1 LDDHLLC
8 QVAAPMGNV
17 PLSTLWMNLII
28 ISGTWG
34 SSFVFVK
41 LITQSMH
48 PFAFAAS
55 RGFIA
60 MSALLAWLVLRRRTL
75 PADDTAPPRSPWKNI
90 GHMVVLGTTNG
101 WLANVL
107 IATAVSRVDSAVVA
121 MLQASVPLMV
131 AVLAHFLFVEEPFR
145 RRQLIGII
153 TGLIGILL
161 IVGPVAVFG
170 GRGTLI
176 GIAAMV
182 LTALSYACGTVYGRH
197 IASTNPAALACG
209 QQACGAVLAV
219 IISLLFEPLA
229 EWSQSGTEWLLLA
242 IVGVICSAVPTALYL
257 RLLARTASVPA
268 ALVAYLQPVWA
279 TLLGW
284 AILGEQVRGV
294 ALLGTG
300 IVVIGIVV
308 TTRKLPS

>member
-1 LDDHLLC
+1 
-8 QVAAPMGNV
+8 MGNV
-17 PLSTLWMNLII
+17 PLSTLWVNLIV

-34 SSFVFVK
+34 SSFVVVK
-41 LITQSMH
+41 LISESMH

-60 MSALLAWLVLRRRTL
+60 MSALLAWLALWSRTPPACDVSSL
-75 PADDTAPPRSPWKNI
+75 PSPCKNI

-107 IATAVSRVDSAVVA
+107 TATAVSRVDSAVVA
-121 MLQASVPLMV
+121 MLLASVPLMV
-131 AVLAHFLFVEEPFR
+131 AVLAHFLFLEEPFR
-145 RRQLIGII
+145 PRQLIGII
-153 TGLIGILL
+153 TGLAGILL
-161 IVGPVAVFG
+161 ITGPVAVFG
-170 GRGTLI
+170 GRGSLLGI
-176 GIAAMV
+176 GAML
-182 LTALSYACGTVYGRH
+182 LTALSYACGTIYGRH

-209 QQACGAVLAV
+209 QQACGAFFAA
-219 IISLLFEPLA
+219 IISLLFEPRA
-229 EWSQSGTEWLLLA
+229 GWSQPAAVWLLLA

-257 RLLARTASVPA
+257 RLLARAPSVPA

-284 AILGEQVRGV
+284 VILGEQVEAV

-300 IVVIGIVV
+300 IVVVGIVV
-308 TTRKLPS
+308 TTRKPPS

>member
-1 LDDHLLC
+1 MENAFLD
-8 QVAAPMGNV
+8 
-17 PLSTLWMNLII
+17 TLWLNLIV
-28 ISGTWG
+28 ISGAWG

-41 LITQSMH
+41 LISESMD

-60 MSALLAWLVLRRRTL
+60 MLALLAWLALRRTP
-75 PADDTAPPRSPWKNI
+75 PADDDQMPAFAWRNV

-101 WLANVL
+101 SLANVL
-107 IATAVSRVDSAVVA
+107 TATAVSHVDSAVVA
-121 MLQASVPLMV
+121 MIQAAVPLMV

-145 RRQLIGII
+145 SRQLIGIV

-170 GRGTLI
+170 GRGSLLGTT
-176 GIAAMV
+176 AML

-209 QQACGAVLAV
+209 QQAFGAIVAAVL
-219 IISLLFEPLA
+219 SLLFEPRA
-229 EWSQSGTEWLLLA
+229 AWSQPASIWLLLT
-242 IVGVICSAVPTALYL
+242 IVGVVCSAVPTVLYL
-257 RLLARTASVPA
+257 RLLARAASVPA

-279 TLLGW
+279 ILLGW
-284 AILGEQVRGV
+284 AILGEQVRAA

-300 IVVIGIVV
+300 IVVVGILI
-308 TTRKLPS
+308 TTRKLSS

>member
-1 LDDHLLC
+1 
-8 QVAAPMGNV
+8 MGNV
-17 PLSTLWMNLII
+17 PLSTLWANLIV

-41 LITQSMH
+41 LITESMH

-60 MSALLAWLVLRRRTL
+60 MSALLAWLALRSRT
-75 PADDTAPPRSPWKNI
+75 PSAYYSPSQPSPWKNI
-90 GHMVVLGTTNG
+90 RHMVVLGTTNG

-107 IATAVSRVDSAVVA
+107 TATAVSRVDSAVVA

-145 RRQLIGII
+145 PRQFIGII
-153 TGLIGILL
+153 TGLTGILL

-170 GRGTLI
+170 GRGSLV
-176 GIAAMV
+176 GIAAML
-182 LTALSYACGTVYGRH
+182 LTALSFACGTVYGRH
-197 IASTNPAALACG
+197 IASANPAALACG
-209 QQACGAVLAV
+209 QQACGAAFAAV
-219 IISLLFEPLA
+219 ISLLFEPRA
-229 EWSQSGTEWLLLA
+229 EWSQPPAVWLSLA
-242 IVGVICSAVPTALYL
+242 VVGVVCSAVPTALYL
-257 RLLARTASVPA
+257 RLLARAASVPA

-284 AILGEQVRGV
+284 AILREQVSAV

-300 IVVIGIVV
+300 VVVVGIVV
-308 TTRKLPS
+308 PLTNCLHDFFRLRVLTA

>member
-1 LDDHLLC
+1 
-8 QVAAPMGNV
+8 MGNV
-17 PLSTLWMNLII
+17 PLSSLWVNLIV

-41 LITQSMH
+41 LITASMD
-48 PFAFAAS
+48 PFAFASS

-60 MSALLAWLVLRRRTL
+60 TSALLAWVALRSRAL
-75 PADDTAPPRSPWKNI
+75 PARDGQALRSRSKNV
-90 GHMVVLGTTNG
+90 GHMIVLGTTNG

-107 IATAVSRVDSAVVA
+107 VAVAVSRIDSAVVA

-145 RRQLIGII
+145 HRQLIGIV
-153 TGLIGILL
+153 TGLTGILL

-170 GRGTLI
+170 GHGSLL
-176 GIAAMV
+176 GIAAML
-182 LTALSYACGTVYGRH
+182 LTALSYACGTVYGRL
-197 IASTNPAALACG
+197 IASPNPAALACG
-209 QQACGAVLAV
+209 QQACGAIFAA

-229 EWSQSGTEWLLLA
+229 AWSQPPTVWLLLVV
-242 IVGVICSAVPTALYL
+242 VGVICSAVPTALYL
-257 RLLARTASVPA
+257 RLLARAASVPA

-284 AILGEQVRGV
+284 GILGEQVSAV
-294 ALLGTG
+294 AWLGTG
-300 IVVIGIVV
+300 IVVLGIVI
-308 TTRKLPS
+308 TTRRVPS

>member
-1 LDDHLLC
+1 M
-8 QVAAPMGNV
+8 AKV
-17 PLSTLWMNLII
+17 PLSTLWVNLLV

-41 LITQSMH
+41 LITVSMQ

-60 MSALLAWLVLRRRTL
+60 MSALLAWLMLRRQTASDHAR
-75 PADDTAPPRSPWKNI
+75 PARLSPWANI

-107 IATAVSRVDSAVVA
+107 TAIAVSRVDSAVVA

-131 AVLAHFLFVEEPFR
+131 AVLAHFLFAEEPFR
-145 RRQLIGII
+145 PRQFIGIMI
-153 TGLIGILL
+153 GLAGILL

-170 GRGTLI
+170 GRASLL
-176 GIAAMV
+176 GIAAML
-182 LTALSYACGTVYGRH
+182 LTALSFACGTVYGRYV
-197 IASTNPAALACG
+197 ASTNPAALACG
-209 QQACGAVLAV
+209 QQACGAVIAL
-219 IISLLFEPLA
+219 IISLLLEPPG
-229 EWSQSGTEWLLLA
+229 EWSQPTRVWLLLA
-242 IVGVICSAVPTALYL
+242 VVGVICSALPTALYL
-257 RLLARTASVPA
+257 RLLARAAAVPA

-284 AILGEQVRGV
+284 VVLGEQVRPIS
-294 ALLGTG
+294 LLGTG
-300 IVVIGIVV
+300 IVVAGIVV
-308 TTRKLPS
+308 TTRRASS

>member
-1 LDDHLLC
+1 M
-8 QVAAPMGNV
+8 Q
-17 PLSTLWMNLII
+17 
-28 ISGTWG
+28 
-34 SSFVFVK
+34 
-41 LITQSMH
+41 

-60 MSALLAWLVLRRRTL
+60 MSALLAWLALRSRTPPAYGSLSQPFRRK
-75 PADDTAPPRSPWKNI
+75 SI
-90 GHMVVLGTTNG
+90 GHMFVLGTTNG

-107 IATAVSRVDSAVVA
+107 TATAVSHVDSAVVA
-121 MLQASVPLMV
+121 MLQAAVPLMV
-131 AVLAHFLFVEEPFR
+131 AVLAHFIFVEEPFR
-145 RRQLIGII
+145 ARQFIGII

-170 GRGTLI
+170 SRGSLL
-176 GIAAMV
+176 GITAML

-209 QQACGAVLAV
+209 QQACGAIVAV
-219 IISLLFEPLA
+219 ILSLLFEPRA
-229 EWSQSGTEWLLLA
+229 EWSQPATVWLLLA

-257 RLLARTASVPA
+257 RLLARAASVPV

-284 AILGEQVRGV
+284 AILGEQVRAV
-294 ALLGTG
+294 AWLGTG
-300 IVVIGIVV
+300 IVVVGIVI
-308 TTRKLPS
+308 TTRRLSS

>member
-1 LDDHLLC
+1 
-8 QVAAPMGNV
+8 MGNLR
-17 PLSTLWMNLII
+17 LSTLWVNLIV

-41 LITQSMH
+41 LITESMQ

-60 MSALLAWLVLRRRTL
+60 MLALLAWLALRRRTS
-75 PADDTAPPRSPWKNI
+75 PAYGSLFQPFPWKSI

-107 IATAVSRVDSAVVA
+107 TATAVSHVDSAVVA
-121 MLQASVPLMV
+121 MLQAAVPLMV
-131 AVLAHFLFVEEPFR
+131 AVLAHFIFAEEPFR
-145 RRQLIGII
+145 ARQFIGIV
-153 TGLIGILL
+153 TGLTGILL

-170 GRGTLI
+170 GRGSLL
-176 GIAAMV
+176 GIAAML
-182 LTALSYACGTVYGRH
+182 LTALSFACGTVYGRL

-209 QQACGAVLAV
+209 QQACGAVIATL
-219 IISLLFEPLA
+219 ISFLFEPRA
-229 EWSQSGTEWLLLA
+229 EWRQPAAVWLLLA
-242 IVGVICSAVPTALYL
+242 IVGVFCSALPTALYL
-257 RLLARTASVPA
+257 RLLARAPSVPA

-284 AILGEQVRGV
+284 AILGEQVRTV

-300 IVVIGIVV
+300 IVVVGIVV
-308 TTRKLPS
+308 TTRKPAS

>member
-1 LDDHLLC
+1 
-8 QVAAPMGNV
+8 MGNV
-17 PLSTLWMNLII
+17 PLSTLWVNLIV

-34 SSFVFVK
+34 SSFAFVK
-41 LITQSMH
+41 LISESMQ

-60 MSALLAWLVLRRRTL
+60 MSALLAWLALRSRTQPVYDGPSL
-75 PADDTAPPRSPWKNI
+75 PSPWKNI

-101 WLANVL
+101 WLTNIL
-107 IATAVSRVDSAVVA
+107 TATAVSRVDSAVVA

-145 RRQLIGII
+145 PRQFLGII
-153 TGLIGILL
+153 TGLTGILL
-161 IVGPVAVFG
+161 IIGPVAVFG
-170 GRGTLI
+170 GRGSLI
-176 GIAAMV
+176 GIAAM
-182 LTALSYACGTVYGRH
+182 LLAALCYACGTVYGRY

-209 QQACGAVLAV
+209 QQACGAIIAA
-219 IISLLFEPLA
+219 IISLLFESRA
-229 EWSQSGTEWLLLA
+229 EWSQPATVWLWLV
-242 IVGVICSAVPTALYL
+242 IVGVICSALPTALYL
-257 RLLARTASVPA
+257 RLLARAASVPA

-284 AILGEQVRGV
+284 AILGEEVRAV

-300 IVVIGIVV
+300 IVVVGMLV
-308 TTRKLPS
+308 TTRESTS